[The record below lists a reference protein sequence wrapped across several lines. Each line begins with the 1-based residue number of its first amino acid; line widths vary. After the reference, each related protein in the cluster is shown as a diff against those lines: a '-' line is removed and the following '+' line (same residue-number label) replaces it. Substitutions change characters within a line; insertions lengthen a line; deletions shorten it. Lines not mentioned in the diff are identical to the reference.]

1 VELWPLRERG
11 NLPDL
16 KDTDLSGLS
25 ATSAGSVALD
35 RRFSYLGR
43 RDLFGVVA
51 WLGTSAQ
58 TSGEAIIPELE
69 WRSFVSRFVSN
80 DGRIVDNGNGGVS
93 HSEGQGWGLLFAIA
107 ARDQVTFDLILA
119 WTVRTLRRPSDT
131 LHAWRFV
138 PNDKPSVKDLNN
150 ALDGDLFIAAALARA
165 GRLWGRPD
173 YFQAAAAIG
182 RDILRLLVRKIGPL
196 TVLLPGI
203 EGFENREA
211 IVLNPSYYAF
221 PMINEIAGV
230 APSERWDR
238 IQNDGKILIEQ
249 GRFGVW
255 SLPPDWLR
263 IAKTDGARSPAAG
276 WPPRFSFD
284 AVRVPLWWIWQ
295 KLPFGPAMQ
304 SVERLWTSWP
314 PDAVPAWVD
323 LQTNSVAP
331 FSATPGMAAVMRL
344 TRIAGGHPVDEVPA
358 SVTNVTVYYDAALI
372 LLARIAEH
380 EQI

>member
-1 VELWPLRERG
+1 
-11 NLPDL
+11 LPDL
-16 KDTDLSGLS
+16 KKPDPSGLPE
-25 ATSAGSVALD
+25 TSAALKGRVALE
-35 RRFSYLGR
+35 RHFRNAGR

-51 WLGTSAQ
+51 WLGASAH
-58 TSGEAIIPELE
+58 SPEEPVIPEQE
-69 WRSFVSRFVSN
+69 WRSFVSRFVSD

-107 ARDQVTFDLILA
+107 AKDQVTFDLILA
-119 WTVRTLRRPSDT
+119 WTARNLRRPSDS

-138 PNDKPSVKDLNN
+138 PDDKPSVKDLNN
-150 ALDGDLFIAAALARA
+150 AVDGDLFIAAALVRA
-165 GRLWGRPD
+165 GRLWRRPD

-203 EGFENREA
+203 KGFENEEA

-221 PMINEIAGV
+221 PMINEIARV
-230 APSERWDR
+230 LPSEHWDQ
-238 IQNDGKILIEQ
+238 IQNDGKALIEQ

-263 IAKTDGARSPAAG
+263 IAKRDGAKSPAPG

-295 KLPFGPAMQ
+295 KLQFGPAMQ
-304 SVERLWTSWP
+304 SIDRVWTSWP

-331 FSATPGMAAVMRL
+331 FAATPGMAAVMRL
-344 TRIAGGHPVDEVPA
+344 TRTASGHPVDEAAA
-358 SVTNVTVYYDAALI
+358 SVTNVTLYYDAALI
-372 LLARIAEH
+372 LLARMAEH
-380 EQI
+380 EQT